1 MYTLCI
7 ASLACDAHARMPIPL
22 GLYRQSLLRQKLRES
37 NEDFF
42 FFLGKERRYLQVCLY
57 QVLILDSQ
65 TKTKTKKDWRK
76 VIKVF
81 LICFGIKIKINN

>member
-1 MYTLCI
+1 MLFIYLFGNHNLPMYTLCI

-42 FFLGKERRYLQVCLY
+42 FFFLGKERRSLQVCLY

-65 TKTKTKKDWRK
+65 TKTKTKKRPAESD
-76 VIKVF
+76 
-81 LICFGIKIKINN
+81 